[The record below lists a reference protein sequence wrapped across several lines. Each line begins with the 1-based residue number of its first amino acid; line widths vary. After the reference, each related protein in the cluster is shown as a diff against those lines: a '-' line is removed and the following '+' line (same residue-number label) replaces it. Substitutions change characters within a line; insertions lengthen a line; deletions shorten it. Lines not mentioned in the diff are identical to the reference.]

1 MLDDFKK
8 SYDKTVA
15 AINKP
20 QIDTRSISTKDAM
33 KADLKQTKDD
43 VKVVGDKVKK
53 IIKK

>member
-20 QIDTRSISTKDAM
+20 QIDTRSISAKDAI
-33 KADLKQTKDD
+33 KN
-43 VKVVGDKVKK
+43 VKK
-53 IIKK
+53 